1 MTTESR
7 RPGRVTEAAHSIR
20 QAEKA
25 QSRVAD
31 REHTAEAER
40 ADRTPHQPGRVDEP
54 ASLMADERLP
64 APPPPLT
71 RSWRQRPWV
80 TTLLLALL
88 LTGVVLGWQWG
99 STLATLWQTQP
110 WLAAPLSLLT
120 AALVVVL
127 GRAVITE
134 YRAARRIDQLQQRR
148 AQIEQALET
157 NNLPALNKAIGPT
170 LAALRTRQPALVSE
184 YEAAAQALDHARDQ
198 AALFDNLVL
207 RQLDEEADQAIHRAS
222 LTVGAAVAIVPHP
235 ALDAIVVLWRA
246 SVLIRRIGEIYG
258 LAPTGLSSL
267 RLLRHAVTSAIMAA
281 GLETAGDLVLEEV
294 GRGMLASTG
303 KRFTEGAV
311 MAVRLRRL
319 GRMTQSL
326 CRPLPTP
333 QPDR

>member
-20 QAEKA
+20 QADAPRAHEA
-25 QSRVAD
+25 QHQPPEGA
-31 REHTAEAER
+31 AQPGPAL
-40 ADRTPHQPGRVDEP
+40 HQPGRVHQP
-54 ASLMADERLP
+54 ASVMADEQPP
-64 APPPPLT
+64 APAAPPLSYW
-71 RSWRQRPWV
+71 RSHPWV
-80 TTLLLALL
+80 TTGLLALL
-88 LTGVVLGWQWG
+88 LVLILLGWQWG

-110 WLAAPLSLLT
+110 WLAALLSLLT
-120 AALVVVL
+120 AAVVLVL

-134 YRAARRIDQLQQRR
+134 YRAARRIDRLQRR
-148 AQIEQALET
+148 REQIEQALET
-157 NNLPALNKAIGPT
+157 NDLAALHTALGPT
-170 LAALRTRQPALVSE
+170 LAALTARQPALVRE
-184 YEAAAQALDHARDQ
+184 YEVAARETDHARDQ

-207 RQLDEEADQAIHRAS
+207 RQLDEEADQAINRAS

-267 RLLRHAVTSAIMAA
+267 RLLKHAVTSAIMAA

-333 QPDR
+333 QPGR